1 MENEMDLD
9 LDSNFIDN
17 WNVWY
22 HHTKDIWTIDGYK
35 KIYTITNKIDFWKLY
50 NNWNSIDGITG
61 KHYFL
66 MKNDVNPIWEDKV
79 NVNGGCWSF
88 KINDNM
94 AGELW
99 EDLSVLLVTNELVEN
114 CEVVGL
120 SIAVKKNNTCVVKI
134 WNTNSMNNSIKH
146 INKDILKKWK
156 TDIIYIAHM
165 PEKNKMI

>member
-1 MENEMDLD
+1 MDLD
-9 LDSNFIDN
+9 LDSKFIDN

-35 KIYTITNKIDFWKLY
+35 KIYTISNKIDFWKLY

>member
-1 MENEMDLD
+1 MSITFTDT
-9 LDSNFIDN
+9 
-17 WNVWY
+17 WNLWY

-35 KIYTITNKIDFWKLY
+35 KIYTINDMSNFWKLY

-66 MKNDVNPIWEDKV
+66 MKNDVNPMWEDIT
-79 NVNGGCWSF
+79 NINGGCWSF

-94 AGELW
+94 ASELW
-99 EDLSVLLVTNELVEN
+99 EDLSILLVTNELVEN

-120 SIAVKKNNTCVVKI
+120 SISVKKNNTCVIKI
-134 WNTNSMNNSIKH
+134 WNTNSKIHSIKH
-146 INKDILKKWK
+146 INKNILIKWK

-165 PEKNKMI
+165 PDK